1 MKKKKRRKKNHLLI
15 LSFFFSYTHFVFLDE
30 RIKKSRT
37 SVFTHNHISSK
48 DVIIFIESM
57 LDIMDTYNH
66 NNIPHRYDKY
76 TNQKDSS
83 KYTKKVIMR
92 KMFFCS

>member
-1 MKKKKRRKKNHLLI
+1 
-15 LSFFFSYTHFVFLDE
+15 
-30 RIKKSRT
+30 
-37 SVFTHNHISSK
+37 
-48 DVIIFIESM
+48 M

-76 TNQKDSS
+76 TNQKDNS

-92 KMFFCS
+92 KNCFFALNKQKCSNYLLFTKKKLYESLFL